1 VGPRRAALTPVA
13 TAEFDDLRPGMFFV
27 YAGPRRW
34 FVLPTAGAG
43 QILGLEP
50 EHGVVHVR
58 LFWPAPDTE
67 DGSERL
73 EPAVGHLP
81 ILWSRFRSSLRQLL
95 DHRPVP
101 LDARESLLS
110 WRARRAKDEVGAF
123 DVPLW
128 RALQLAWETVLV
140 PDAVESSGEAG
151 APSPDNLLIAFAFPK
166 RGADGTFR
174 VVEVSAVPRLPRDDA
189 DQ

>member
-1 VGPRRAALTPVA
+1 MA
-13 TAEFDDLRPGMFFV
+13 TRELDDLRPGMLFL
-27 YAGPRRW
+27 YRGPRRW

-67 DGSERL
+67 DGRECL
-73 EPAVGHLP
+73 EPSVGHLP
-81 ILWSRFRSSLRQLL
+81 ILWSRFQSSLRELV

-101 LDARESLLS
+101 VDARESLLA

-128 RALQLAWETVLV
+128 RALQLAWETVLGQ
-140 PDAVESSGEAG
+140 DAVESSGEAG
-151 APSPDNLLIAFAFPK
+151 ALSPENLLIVWAFPK
-166 RGADGTFR
+166 RGPDGTFR
-174 VVEVSAVPRLPRDDA
+174 VVEVSAVERRSGGDA